1 MKTLS
6 SPAEAPAR
14 GPARAA
20 APAAVNSIDP
30 LISILR
36 GTPDPAELAALTA
49 VLLSRLR
56 ENGSGTGA
64 DRAEPEPAPARAPW
78 SRPAFHSAGSWHAPD
93 GLGR

>member
-14 GPARAA
+14 AA
-20 APAAVNSIDP
+20 APATVNSTDP

-56 ENGSGTGA
+56 ENGSGNGS
-64 DRAEPEPAPARAPW
+64 DRAEPAPARAPW
-78 SRPAFHSAGSWHAPD
+78 SRPAFHSARSWHAPD